1 MEGQRANYP
10 FWCDWFPVQER
21 ILNHEGLGP
30 KKPLLVDIGG
40 GRGHDLIHFR
50 EQFPDASG
58 MLILEE
64 LPSVLDE
71 VRAAR
76 DMDIVGVETV
86 GHDFFA
92 EKQPVHSARAY
103 YFKHVLH
110 DWSDEK
116 ATIILNNLKPAMKCE
131 YSKILI
137 EEFIIPDRNAA
148 LPCMTDIAVMVFCS
162 GLQRTRQQWTNLLQ
176 SVGLKI
182 LNFWGREGEGLGVIE
197 ADLPEENLTNGYH

>member
-1 MEGQRANYP
+1 M
-10 FWCDWFPVQER
+10 QER

-76 DMDIVGVETV
+76 
-86 GHDFFA
+86 
-92 EKQPVHSARAY
+92 
-103 YFKHVLH
+103 VLQ
-110 DWSDEK
+110 D
-116 ATIILNNLKPAMKCE
+116 
-131 YSKILI
+131 
-137 EEFIIPDRNAA
+137 PD
-148 LPCMTDIAVMVFCS
+148 
-162 GLQRTRQQWTNLLQ
+162 
-176 SVGLKI
+176 
-182 LNFWGREGEGLGVIE
+182 
-197 ADLPEENLTNGYH
+197 